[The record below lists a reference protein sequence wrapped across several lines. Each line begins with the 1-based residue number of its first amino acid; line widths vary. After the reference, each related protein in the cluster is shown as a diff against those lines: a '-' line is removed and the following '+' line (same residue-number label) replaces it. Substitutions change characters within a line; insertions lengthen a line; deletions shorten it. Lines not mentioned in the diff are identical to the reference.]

1 MAQTPQPFIR
11 GSTFNFAM
19 AIPTELADGFLQ
31 DYTPEAHLRKAR
43 NDLPSGFIAK
53 LDCFW
58 ADPST
63 TRILVLYHALT
74 EKWPVGLA
82 EMDVLF
88 RSSSGHVL
96 RSKLFP
102 FIIQRGITK

>member
-1 MAQTPQPFIR
+1 MTQTPHPFLR
-11 GSTFNFAM
+11 GSTFSFGM
-19 AIPTELADGFLQ
+19 AIPEQLPNGYLKN
-31 DYTPEAHLRKAR
+31 YIPVAHLRKAR

-53 LDCFW
+53 LNCFW

-63 TRILVLYHALT
+63 TRVLVFHHALT

-88 RSSSGHVL
+88 RSNSGHVL
-96 RSKLFP
+96 RSTVVS

>member
-1 MAQTPQPFIR
+1 MAVPEQLPD
-11 GSTFNFAM
+11 GYLKNY
-19 AIPTELADGFLQ
+19 IPV
-31 DYTPEAHLRKAR
+31 AHLRKAR

-63 TRILVLYHALT
+63 TRVLIFHHALT

-88 RSSSGHVL
+88 RSDSGHVL
-96 RSKLFP
+96 RSTVVS

>member
-1 MAQTPQPFIR
+1 MTQTPHPFSR
-11 GSTFNFAM
+11 GSTFSFGM
-19 AIPTELADGFLQ
+19 AIPEQLPAGYLKS
-31 DYTPEAHLRKAR
+31 YTPVAHLRKAR

-63 TRILVLYHALT
+63 TRVLVFHHALT

-88 RSSSGHVL
+88 RSDSGHVL
-96 RSKLFP
+96 RSTVVS